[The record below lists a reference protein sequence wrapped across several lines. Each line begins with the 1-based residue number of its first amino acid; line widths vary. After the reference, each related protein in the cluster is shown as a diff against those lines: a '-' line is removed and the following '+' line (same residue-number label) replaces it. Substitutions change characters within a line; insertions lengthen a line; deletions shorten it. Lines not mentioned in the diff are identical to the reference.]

1 MIMKKVKVV
10 TSFLM
15 YENKILILR
24 RSDKVLTMKYK
35 WAGISGYIEYNER
48 MLKRAYK
55 EINEETGLSSNEIE
69 IIKTSEPLEIIDK
82 ELDTLWIIYPH
93 LFKTTRTNVKLDW
106 EHDQYQWI
114 EPAEIT
120 NYEGVPMLRET
131 LQNVLK

>member
-1 MIMKKVKVV
+1 MKKVKVV

-24 RSDKVLTMKYK
+24 RSDKVLTMKHK

-48 MLKRAYK
+48 ILKRAYK

-69 IIKTSEPLEIIDK
+69 IIKTSEQLEIIDE

-106 EHDQYQWI
+106 EHDQYQRI
-114 EPAEIT
+114 EPTEIT

>member
-1 MIMKKVKVV
+1 MKKVKVV

-24 RSDKVLTMKYK
+24 RSDKVLTMKHK
-35 WAGISGYIEYNER
+35 WAGISGYIECNER
-48 MLKRAYK
+48 ILKRAYK

-69 IIKTSEPLEIIDK
+69 IIKTSEPLEIIDEK
-82 ELDTLWIIYPH
+82 LDTLWIIYPH
-93 LFKTTRTNVKLDW
+93 LFKITRTNVKLDW

-114 EPAEIT
+114 EPTEIT

>member
-1 MIMKKVKVV
+1 MKH
-10 TSFLM
+10 
-15 YENKILILR
+15 
-24 RSDKVLTMKYK
+24 K

-48 MLKRAYK
+48 ILKRAYK

-69 IIKTSEPLEIIDK
+69 IIKTSEQLEIIDE

-114 EPAEIT
+114 EPTEIT

>member
-1 MIMKKVKVV
+1 MKKVKVV

-24 RSDKVLTMKYK
+24 RSDKVLTMKHK

-48 MLKRAYK
+48 ILKRAYK

-69 IIKTSEPLEIIDK
+69 IIKTSEQLEIIDE

-114 EPAEIT
+114 EPTEIT

>member
-1 MIMKKVKVV
+1 MKKVKVV

-24 RSDKVLTMKYK
+24 RSDKVLTKK
-35 WAGISGYIEYNER
+35 HKCAGISGYIEYNER
-48 MLKRAYK
+48 ILKRAYK

-69 IIKTSEPLEIIDK
+69 IIKTSEQLEIIDE

-114 EPAEIT
+114 EPTEIT